1 MINKTIISILPRP
14 IWPPYAGQSRLC
26 YFRSLE
32 LRQRGYKTILVEFYF
47 FRMTRNEEDLEKISK
62 AFDEVYSIKINALD
76 FFLIFCKSVF
86 NQILSFFPLQT
97 HFLSSYFLERKFIN
111 ILNIIEKS
119 NTEIFIHCYSI
130 RTYKLWNIISRS
142 SKSFTIDFVD
152 SMTLNLKNKLKFVTS
167 FKKLFFLNE
176 FLRTKNFESNLIKYN
191 YLQSIILVSRNDIN
205 YFSFKRN
212 LDNNNYI
219 PIFESGIGV
228 QPIRINAKEINL
240 NYKKN
245 LGNLLF
251 FGTLSYEPN
260 KVAIDFLLNNLLP
273 ILKANKV
280 KFKLTIAGRNPSR
293 SLIKNIEI
301 YEEVSL
307 VPNPK
312 NMNQI
317 IDNSFIS
324 FVPIFTGSGQQ
335 YKAVESLSRGTPIII
350 SSQAADALSLQ
361 DGVNCLIAD
370 NSQDYYKCLYKLMN
384 SPYLYEELAM
394 NGLNYIDK
402 EFSWKSRVDNLIK
415 NVYKF

>member
-47 FRMTRNEEDLEKISK
+47 FRITRNEEDLEKISK

-76 FFLIFCKSVF
+76 FFLIFCRLVF
-86 NQILSFFPLQT
+86 NQIFSFFPIQT
-97 HFLSSYFLERKFIN
+97 HFLSSYFLEKKFIN
-111 ILNIIEKS
+111 ILNIIDESYK
-119 NTEIFIHCYSI
+119 EIFIHCYSI
-130 RTYKLWNIISRS
+130 RTYKLWKIISRN

-152 SMTLNLKNKLKFVTS
+152 SMTLNLKNKLKFVKS

-176 FLRTKNFESNLIKYN
+176 FLRTKNFEANILKYD
-191 YLQSIILVSRNDIN
+191 YLQSIILVSKNDIN
-205 YFSFKRN
+205 YFSFIRN
-212 LDNNNYI
+212 FNNTYI

-228 QPIRINAKEINL
+228 QPVKINIKEINVK
-240 NYKKN
+240 YKKN

-260 KVAIDFLLNNLLP
+260 KVAIYFLLNNLLP

-280 KFKLTIAGRNPSR
+280 KFKLTIAGRNPSHN
-293 SLIKNIEI
+293 LIKNIEI
-301 YEEVSL
+301 YEEVYL

-317 IDNSFIS
+317 IDNSFLS
-324 FVPIFTGSGQQ
+324 LVPIFTGSGQQ

-350 SSQAADALSLQ
+350 SKQAADALSLQ
-361 DGVNCLIAD
+361 DRVNCLIAD
-370 NSQDYYKCLYKLMN
+370 NSQDYYRCLDNLMN
-384 SPYLYEELAM
+384 SPHLYEELAM

>member
-1 MINKTIISILPRP
+1 MKFDRLDEFTWARTLNIYYIIDDTTLNNNT
-14 IWPPYAGQSRLC
+14 LN
-26 YFRSLE
+26 
-32 LRQRGYKTILVEFYF
+32 YF
-47 FRMTRNEEDLEKISK
+47 FE
-62 AFDEVYSIKINALD
+62 
-76 FFLIFCKSVF
+76 
-86 NQILSFFPLQT
+86 Q
-97 HFLSSYFLERKFIN
+97 
-111 ILNIIEKS
+111 
-119 NTEIFIHCYSI
+119 
-130 RTYKLWNIISRS
+130 
-142 SKSFTIDFVD
+142 
-152 SMTLNLKNKLKFVTS
+152 
-167 FKKLFFLNE
+167 NE

-212 LDNNNYI
+212 LNNNNYI

-228 QPIRINAKEINL
+228 QPIRINAKEINV

-293 SLIKNIEI
+293 NLLKNIEI
-301 YEEVSL
+301 YEEVYL

-317 IDNSFIS
+317 IDNSFLS
-324 FVPIFTGSGQQ
+324 LVPIFTGSGQQ

-370 NSQDYYKCLYKLMN
+370 NSQEYYKCLDNLMN
-384 SPYLYEELAM
+384 SPYLYKQLAM

-415 NVYKF
+415 NIYKF

>member
-26 YFRSLE
+26 YFRCLE

-47 FRMTRNEEDLEKISK
+47 FRMKRNEEDLEKISN

-76 FFLIFCKSVF
+76 FLLIFCKLVF
-86 NQILSFFPLQT
+86 NQILSFSPIQT

-111 ILNIIEKS
+111 ILKIIEKS
-119 NTEIFIHCYSI
+119 NKEIFIHCYSI
-130 RTYKLWNIISRS
+130 RTFKLWNIISRS
-142 SKSFTIDFVD
+142 SKNFTIDFVD
-152 SMTLNLKNKLKFVTS
+152 SMTLNLKNKLKFVKS
-167 FKKLFFLNE
+167 LKKLFFLNE
-176 FLRTKNFESNLIKYN
+176 FLRTKNFEANLIKYN
-191 YLQSIILVSRNDIN
+191 YLKSIILVSRNDIN

-212 LDNNNYI
+212 LNNNNDI
-219 PIFESGIGV
+219 PIIESGIGV
-228 QPIRINAKEINL
+228 QPIRINAKEINA
-240 NYKKN
+240 NYKKK

-260 KVAIDFLLNNLLP
+260 KVAIDFLLNKLLP

-280 KFKLTIAGRNPSR
+280 NFKLIIAGRNPSHN
-293 SLIKNIEI
+293 LIKNIEI
-301 YEEVSL
+301 YEEVYL

-317 IDNSFIS
+317 IDNSFLS
-324 FVPIFTGSGQQ
+324 LVPIFTGSGQQ
-335 YKAVESLSRGTPIII
+335 YKAVESLSRGIPIII
-350 SSQAADALSLQ
+350 SSQAADALSLK

-370 NSQDYYKCLYKLMN
+370 NSKDCYKCLDNLMN
-384 SPYLYEELAM
+384 SPHLYEELAM

-415 NVYKF
+415 KIYKL

>member
-47 FRMTRNEEDLEKISK
+47 FRITRNEEDLEKISK

-76 FFLIFCKSVF
+76 FFLIFCRLVF
-86 NQILSFFPLQT
+86 NQIFSFFPIQT
-97 HFLSSYFLERKFIN
+97 HFLSSYFLEKKFIN
-111 ILNIIEKS
+111 ILNIIDESYK
-119 NTEIFIHCYSI
+119 EIFIHCYSI
-130 RTYKLWNIISRS
+130 RTYKLWKIISRN

-152 SMTLNLKNKLKFVTS
+152 SMTLNLKNKLKFVKS

-176 FLRTKNFESNLIKYN
+176 FLRTKNFEANILKYD
-191 YLQSIILVSRNDIN
+191 YLQSIILVSKNDIN
-205 YFSFKRN
+205 YFSFIRN
-212 LDNNNYI
+212 FNNTYI

-228 QPIRINAKEINL
+228 QPVKINIKEINVK
-240 NYKKN
+240 YKKN

-260 KVAIDFLLNNLLP
+260 KVAIYFLLNNLLP

-280 KFKLTIAGRNPSR
+280 KFKLTIAGRNPSHN
-293 SLIKNIEI
+293 LIKNIEI
-301 YEEVSL
+301 YEEVYL

-317 IDNSFIS
+317 IDNSFLS
-324 FVPIFTGSGQQ
+324 LVPIFTGSGQQ

-350 SSQAADALSLQ
+350 SKQAADALSLQ

-370 NSQDYYKCLYKLMN
+370 NSQDYYRCLDNLMN
-384 SPYLYEELAM
+384 SPHLYEELAM

>member
-26 YFRSLE
+26 YFRCLE

-47 FRMTRNEEDLEKISK
+47 FRMSRNEEDLEKISN

-76 FFLIFCKSVF
+76 FFLIFCKLVF
-86 NQILSFFPLQT
+86 NQILSFAPIQT

-111 ILNIIEKS
+111 ILKIIEKS
-119 NTEIFIHCYSI
+119 NKEIFIHCYSI
-130 RTYKLWNIISRS
+130 RTFKLWNIISRS
-142 SKSFTIDFVD
+142 SKNFTIDFVD
-152 SMTLNLKNKLKFVTS
+152 SMTLNLKNKLKFVKNL
-167 FKKLFFLNE
+167 KKLFFLNE
-176 FLRTKNFESNLIKYN
+176 FLRTKNFEANLIKYN
-191 YLQSIILVSRNDIN
+191 YLTSIILVSRNDIN

-212 LDNNNYI
+212 LNNNNDI
-219 PIFESGIGV
+219 PIIESGIGV
-228 QPIRINAKEINL
+228 QPIRINAKEINA
-240 NYKKN
+240 NYKKK

-260 KVAIDFLLNNLLP
+260 KVAIDFLLNKLLP

-280 KFKLTIAGRNPSR
+280 KFKLTIAGRNPSHN
-293 SLIKNIEI
+293 LIKNIEI
-301 YEEVSL
+301 YEEVYL
-307 VPNPK
+307 LPNPK

-317 IDNSFIS
+317 IDNSFLS
-324 FVPIFTGSGQQ
+324 LVPIFTGSGQQ
-335 YKAVESLSRGTPIII
+335 YKAVESLSRGIPIII

-370 NSQDYYKCLYKLMN
+370 NSQDCYKCLDNLMN

-415 NVYKF
+415 NIYKL

>member
-1 MINKTIISILPRP
+1 MTNKTIISILPRP

-47 FRMTRNEEDLEKISK
+47 FRITRNEEDLEKISK

-76 FFLIFCKSVF
+76 FFLIFCRLVF
-86 NQILSFFPLQT
+86 NQILSFFPIQT
-97 HFLSSYFLERKFIN
+97 HFLSSYFLEKKFIN
-111 ILNIIEKS
+111 ILNIIDKS
-119 NTEIFIHCYSI
+119 HKEIFIHCYSI
-130 RTYKLWNIISRS
+130 RTYKLWKIISRS

-152 SMTLNLKNKLKFVTS
+152 SMTLNLKNKLKFVKS

-176 FLRTKNFESNLIKYN
+176 FLRTKNFEGNIVNYD
-191 YLQSIILVSRNDIN
+191 YLQSIILVSKNDIN

-212 LDNNNYI
+212 FNNTYI

-228 QPIRINAKEINL
+228 QPVKINIKEINVKH
-240 NYKKN
+240 KKN

-260 KVAIDFLLNNLLP
+260 KVAIEFLLNNLLP

-280 KFKLTIAGRNPSR
+280 KFKLTIAGRNPSHN
-293 SLIKNIEI
+293 LIKNIEI
-301 YEEVSL
+301 YEEVYL

-317 IDNSFIS
+317 IDNSFLS
-324 FVPIFTGSGQQ
+324 LVPIFTGSGQQ

-350 SSQAADALSLQ
+350 SRQAADALSLQ

-370 NSQDYYKCLYKLMN
+370 NSKDYYKCLDNLMN
-384 SPYLYEELAM
+384 SPHLYEELAM